1 MNERQQA
8 VVLFAR
14 LGAVVLGGL
23 LVLAAGIA
31 KSGVVAL
38 IGGVLTVLSSLVMM
52 ESFTHRR
59 EGQAVLP
66 ALIGATVSA
75 VGAAAGLIGHWTD
88 VSVVLGRV
96 RRVAGAGCVELAE
109 VPEADAGRDRR
120 GDPSAVRLPVEG
132 RLSR

>member
-1 MNERQQA
+1 M
-8 VVLFAR
+8 LFAR

-23 LVLAAGIA
+23 LVLVAGIA

-38 IGGVLTVLSSLVMM
+38 LGGVLTLLSSLVMM

-88 VSVVLGRV
+88 VSVVFGVAFVVWLGQVVWNWPKSQKRM
-96 RRVAGAGCVELAE
+96 RAEIDEAIRQQSAFPSKGA
-109 VPEADAGRDRR
+109 
-120 GDPSAVRLPVEG
+120 
-132 RLSR
+132 